1 MAGLF
6 QLDDVM
12 VLDPVPRVAQCG
24 KCGLWQN
31 CKSPKMEVAGNG
43 QRKILVVGEAPG
55 REEDARGTPFVG
67 ASGHLLQSILRRN
80 GIDLF
85 RDCWITNAARCRP
98 ADNKLPDKAVDHCRP
113 YLLNAI
119 QKYKPEI
126 IILLGGSALDSL
138 IGYLWGGAPG
148 GIKMWAGFRI
158 PCQRYNAWVCPTFHP
173 MRTEYC
179 KAEGDVVTL
188 LKFKE
193 HIESF
198 SKLSGRPWKTVP
210 KFEDQVEVILKDDE
224 AVGAINDL
232 DLDENGCIAFD
243 FETTTTKPDGP
254 KAEIWCCSISDG
266 TSSFAYPWRGKAVQ
280 STLNLL
286 QNPEIGKYGWND
298 KFEERWVR
306 RKYGCRVRGWTQDGM
321 LIAHGHDSRRGIT
334 KLKFQAFVKL
344 GQERWDSYVGPY
356 LKADSGNAENRIRD
370 ADRTKVLRYC
380 GTDSLIEAKIAQMQ
394 KKECKL

>member
-43 QRKILVVGEAPG
+43 QKKMLVVGEAPG

-67 ASGHLLQSILRRN
+67 ASGQMLQAVLRRN

-85 RDCWITNAARCRP
+85 RDCWVTNAARCRP
-98 ADNKLPDKAVDHCRP
+98 TSNELPDKAVDYCRP

-119 QKYKPEI
+119 QKYKPEV

-138 IGYLWGGAPG
+138 VGYLWGGAPG
-148 GIKMWAGFRI
+148 GIKMWAGFKI
-158 PCQRYNAWVCPTFHP
+158 PCQRYNAWICSTFHP
-173 MRTEYC
+173 MYTEYR

-198 SKLSGRPWKTVP
+198 SKLSSRPWKTVP
-210 KFEDQVEVILKDDE
+210 KFEDEVQVILNAGVAADYIRAFTE
-224 AVGAINDL
+224 
-232 DLDENGCIAFD
+232 EIAFD
-243 FETTTTKPDGP
+243 FETTTLKPDGP
-254 KAEIWCCSISDG
+254 KAEIWCCSVSDG
-266 TSSFAYPWRGKAVQ
+266 ATTIAFPWRGEVIPAMKD
-280 STLNLL
+280 LL
-286 QNPEIGKYGWND
+286 LDERVKKYGWNA
-298 KFEERWVR
+298 KFEQRWTR
-306 RKYGCRVRGWTQDGM
+306 RKLGYRVRGWTQDGM
-321 LIAHGHDSRRGIT
+321 LIAHGHDSRRNIT
-334 KLKFQAFVKL
+334 KLDFQAFVKL
-344 GQERWDSYVGPY
+344 GQERWDGYVGPY
-356 LKADSGNAENRIRD
+356 LKAVSGNDENRIRD

-380 GTDSLIEAKIAQMQ
+380 GMDSLLEAKIAQMQ